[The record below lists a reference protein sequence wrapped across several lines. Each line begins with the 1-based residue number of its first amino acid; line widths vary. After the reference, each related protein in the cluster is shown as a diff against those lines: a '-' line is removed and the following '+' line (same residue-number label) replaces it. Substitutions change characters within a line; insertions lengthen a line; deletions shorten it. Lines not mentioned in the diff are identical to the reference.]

1 MSEWNFFDPSSRA
14 NLKSA
19 CLRESEA
26 MLALA
31 ADPDRWLEPTGA
43 GHWQVRDIIG
53 HMVDTTETY
62 FLGFDAARDRG
73 EPPENMGLA
82 DMARLVDEGA
92 QAFRGTPQDELLAR
106 LRAAREKMFGIVDE
120 LTDEEWSGM
129 MVPHRYMGPL
139 PAGFY
144 PLFQL
149 VDYDVHSWD
158 VREGTGD
165 AHSLDGDTADLLVPL
180 AFILWQSTPNLAEGS
195 HPYTVGVNV
204 TSGHNAGARRVTMSS
219 DGIAVEEGDVDD
231 RAAVIEF
238 DPATVVLTSYGRMNG
253 GTVRGDRDLADQF
266 LNSFF
271 RI

>member
-1 MSEWNFFDPSSRA
+1 
-14 NLKSA
+14 
-19 CLRESEA
+19 

-144 PLFQL
+144 PVVGQFEI
-149 VDYDVHSWD
+149 
-158 VREGTGD
+158 RER
-165 AHSLDGDTADLLVPL
+165 
-180 AFILWQSTPNLAEGS
+180 TPTFKSKG
-195 HPYTVGVNV
+195 
-204 TSGHNAGARRVTMSS
+204 
-219 DGIAVEEGDVDD
+219 
-231 RAAVIEF
+231 
-238 DPATVVLTSYGRMNG
+238 
-253 GTVRGDRDLADQF
+253 
-266 LNSFF
+266 
-271 RI
+271 